1 MKRSLGIGAVAAF
14 LLTGTQAAVA
24 QDASPYGMA
33 GCGLGSLVF
42 KENGFV
48 QVFAATTNATFG
60 TQTFGITSGTSNCVK
75 AGVVK
80 ADKEQEA
87 FVESNLDNLERDMAA
102 GGGEYLAAFATLL
115 GCEESVQPELYSFA
129 QNSYASVFPNDHTTA
144 QQALY
149 GFKVQASQ
157 NEAFARSCARL

>member
-1 MKRSLGIGAVAAF
+1 MKLSLGIGAVAA
-14 LLTGTQAAVA
+14 LVLAGTQMAGAE
-24 QDASPYGMA
+24 SPPYGMA

-48 QVFAATTNATFG
+48 QVFAATTNGTFG
-60 TQTFGITSGTSNCVK
+60 TQTFGISSGTSNCVN

-115 GCEESVQPELYSFA
+115 GCQDSVQPQLYSFA
-129 QNSYASVFPNDHTTA
+129 QSSYPSVFPSDQTTA

-149 GFKVQASQ
+149 GFKIQASQ
-157 NEAFARSCARL
+157 NEIFARNCARL